1 MWTVILVISVLAI
14 YVLYET
20 AGPTL
25 VEGFRVPIRSD
36 MKEESA
42 EERGYTRD
50 PRYAA
55 QFADVQGTGVAGD
68 FCRVVAKQGDPDSS
82 RVACALA
89 LREGM
94 DTLEF
99 HSKSKKEGF
108 RFSRDDY
115 WRHRPSKKQMDYCR
129 ILRDEE
135 SGGWSSF
142 CAITT
147 KSGIGPMEEHDAT
160 PPPYIRKL
168 LTAYEGIL
176 TWYRFQE
183 DGLDTTGATELSLVG
198 RAQLP
203 SMIKPVKTR
212 GLQLN
217 RFPAAAATAGEQPP
231 PLHDLVRFG
240 EKGTLHL
247 DQDVKPSTIR
257 AISFWIFW
265 DQFEKDAAVLHCST
279 ADGKNRVWVGVD
291 GSGPSPSPMKDV
303 QIGPAQ
309 EITPQQLQNLGSPR
323 VEDVPLFATK
333 HQKDPHGIKHELDTE
348 KTATWI
354 FEIWDESQRIMRIKA
369 PFGAKIGAWQH
380 VTLTTTDSTTWWPT
394 WQIWL
399 DGVLVIEQKEGRMIP
414 ALFLTNNRI
423 GENVRGCLQDFRIYR
438 EPMPAAKIKEAIDWS
453 SRLLHPTP

>member
-1 MWTVILVISVLAI
+1 MWSVILVISVLAI
-14 YVLYET
+14 YILYET

-36 MKEESA
+36 MQEASA
-42 EERGYTRD
+42 EGRGYSRD

-68 FCRVVAKQGDPDSS
+68 FCRAVSKKGDPDSL
-82 RVACALA
+82 RIACALA

-115 WRHRPSKKQMDYCR
+115 WRHGPKQMDYCR
-129 ILRDEE
+129 ILRNEVT
-135 SGGWSSF
+135 GAWASF
-142 CAITT
+142 CAVTT
-147 KSGIGPMEEHDAT
+147 KSGIGPKEEQDAT
-160 PPPYIRKL
+160 PPPYIAQL

-176 TWYRFQE
+176 AWYRFQE

-203 SMIKPVKTR
+203 TMIKPVKTR

-217 RFPAAAATAGEQPP
+217 RYPAAAKVAGEKAP
-231 PLHDLVRFG
+231 PLHDLLRFG

-265 DQFEKDAAVLHCST
+265 DQFEKDASVLYCST
-279 ADGKNRVWVGVD
+279 ADGKNRVWIGVD

-309 EITPQQLQNLGSPR
+309 EITPQQLQNLGDPR
-323 VEDVPLFATK
+323 VEEVPLYAMK

-348 KTATWI
+348 KTASWI

-369 PFGAKIGAWQH
+369 PFGAKIGQWQH
-380 VTLTTTDSTTWWPT
+380 VTVTTTDSTTWWPT

-399 DGVLVIEQKEGRMIP
+399 DGVMVTEQPEGRMIP

-438 EPMPAAKIKEAIDWS
+438 EPMPAAKIKEAMDWS